1 MKKMI
6 LLGVGLLAT
15 AGAMAQ
21 KEAVTSA
28 DRMLKGSNPN
38 YVAALNEIQP
48 ALSNPETS
56 GQMITWYTAG
66 KAAFGVF
73 DDAFKKLTV
82 GQQPSPEEMKQA
94 GQALCDGFDYYM
106 KALELDSLPD
116 EKGKVK
122 PKKSGEILKTLKATH
137 PKLNLAAGFLF
148 DTQDYDNAYRA
159 LDLFVE
165 APSYPQ
171 LVKNPPV
178 ELADSVRGQ
187 MYLAEAQALLLSDQ
201 ANHDA
206 AKVQKALEIVEL
218 IPATGYESE
227 NTYKFALIA
236 ASSLG
241 NKEAKTRWAKAAFQ
255 KYGASD
261 VQYIGEL
268 INDELDSENYPA
280 ALALVDQALGVVA
293 SDNNEIL
300 SQLYNIRGII
310 NSRDNKFADAK
321 ADLEKA
327 LSYSPENYEAMY
339 RYGLAILADIEAQQN
354 ANENLLTSTFKDD
367 MLKAAGMLEKAFN
380 HDEDKYSSAAYTL
393 YSVYYNLG
401 KDYVEQAKYWEAL
414 K

>member
-1 MKKMI
+1 MKKLI

-38 YVAALNEIQP
+38 NVAALDEIKP
-48 ALSNPETS
+48 ALTNPETS
-56 GQMITWYTAG
+56 GLMQTWYTAG

-73 DDAFKKLTV
+73 DDVFKKLTV
-82 GQQPSPEEMKQA
+82 GQQPSPEEMQQA
-94 GQALCDGFDYYM
+94 GQALCDGFDYYL
-106 KALELDSLPD
+106 KALQLDSLPD

-137 PKLNLAAGFLF
+137 PKLNYAAGFLF
-148 DTQDYDNAYRA
+148 DAQDFDNAYRA

-165 APSYPQ
+165 TPSNPK
-171 LVKNPPV
+171 LAKNPPE
-178 ELADSVRGQ
+178 ELADTIRGQ

-201 ANHDA
+201 ANPDK
-206 AKVQKALEIVEL
+206 AKVKKALEIVEL
-218 IPATGYESE
+218 IPPTGYESE

-236 ASSLG
+236 ASGSG
-241 NKEAKTRWAKAAFQ
+241 DKAAKSRWAKEAFE
-255 KYGASD
+255 KYGTSN

-280 ALALVDQALGVVA
+280 AIALVDKALGIVA
-293 SDNNEIL
+293 PDNNEML
-300 SQLYNIRGII
+300 AQLYNIRGII
-310 NSRDNKFADAK
+310 NTRDNKFVDARS
-321 ADLEKA
+321 DLEKA
-327 LSYSPENYEAMY
+327 LSYNPENYESMF
-339 RYGLAILADIEAQQN
+339 RLGQAILADIEAQQN
-354 ANENLLTSTFKDD
+354 ANENLSVNIFKDD
-367 MLKAAGMLEKAFN
+367 MLKAANLLEKAFN
-380 HDEDKYSSAAYTL
+380 HDEIQYSSAAYTL

-414 K
+414 R